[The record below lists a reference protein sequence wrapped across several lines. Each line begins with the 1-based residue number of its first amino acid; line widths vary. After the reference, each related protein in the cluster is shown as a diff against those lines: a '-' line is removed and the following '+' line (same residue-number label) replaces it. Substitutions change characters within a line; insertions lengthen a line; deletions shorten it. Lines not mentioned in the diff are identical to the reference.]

1 MREPLLQF
9 VHLSI
14 ADSFVLRNGDA
25 TEVFSRT
32 QGPQHWHIARRE
44 SEGTVYLEVLRKET
58 SLADVENELV
68 GIVRRFRG
76 S

>member
-1 MREPLLQF
+1 
-9 VHLSI
+9 
-14 ADSFVLRNGDA
+14 
-25 TEVFSRT
+25 
-32 QGPQHWHIARRE
+32 
-44 SEGTVYLEVLRKET
+44 VYLEMLRKET

>member
-1 MREPLLQF
+1 MNRQLP
-9 VHLSI
+9 S
-14 ADSFVLRNGDA
+14 NGDV

-32 QGPQHWHIARRE
+32 QSPPHWHIARRE
-44 SEGTVYLEVLRKET
+44 PEGTVYLEVMQKEQ

-76 S
+76 SKLDRLP